1 MWNNHITKAL
11 PCINTQQ
18 LAAKTISKDQQ
29 PPNIREILLKKMTR
43 QDNFIYLTFSLILL
57 LLGTSLAQQF
67 FDGTMQRMVQSATV
81 VTLLVA
87 VWGVESKDFVLRKTF
102 IFPLAILLFSFF
114 SAWLD
119 SAGFDQVYLLLLLNF
134 FISSAL
140 RTAKQVLFTGD
151 IDGNKILGAI
161 CLYLLMGLIWAV
173 LYTLVQLSFPDSFVN
188 IHNNHQWFTLF
199 PDFVYF
205 SFVTITTLGFGD
217 ISPRLPIPRFLVYM
231 EAIVGQFYLAILVAS
246 LVGSHMTRYYNKK

>member
-1 MWNNHITKAL
+1 
-11 PCINTQQ
+11 
-18 LAAKTISKDQQ
+18 
-29 PPNIREILLKKMTR
+29 MTR

-67 FDGTMQRMVQSATV
+67 FDHSVQRLVQSATI

-87 VWGVESKDFVLRKTF
+87 VWGVDSKDYVLRKTF
-102 IFPLAILLFSFF
+102 IFPIAILVFSFF
-114 SAWLD
+114 GAWLD
-119 SAGFDQVYLLLLLNF
+119 NAGFDQLYLLLLLSF
-134 FISSAL
+134 FISTAL

-173 LYTLVQLSFPDSFVN
+173 FYTLVQLSFPDAFTN
-188 IHNNHQWFTLF
+188 ISNDSAWFTLF
-199 PDFVYF
+199 PEFIYF

-217 ISPRLPIPRFLVYM
+217 ISPRLPISRFLVYF

-246 LVGSHMTRYYNKK
+246 LVGSHMSNFGANKPDK

>member
-1 MWNNHITKAL
+1 
-11 PCINTQQ
+11 
-18 LAAKTISKDQQ
+18 
-29 PPNIREILLKKMTR
+29 MTR
-43 QDNFIYLTFSLILL
+43 QDNFIYLTFALILL

-67 FDGTMQRMVQSATV
+67 FEGSIQRLVQSATI

-87 VWGVESKDFVLRKTF
+87 VWGVDSKDFVLRKTF
-102 IFPLAILLFSFF
+102 IFPIAILFFSFF
-114 SAWLD
+114 GAWLD
-119 SAGFDQVYLLLLLNF
+119 DAGFDQVYLLLLLSF

-173 LYTLVQLSFPDSFVN
+173 LYTLIQLTFPGSFTN
-188 IHNNHQWFTLF
+188 ISSNNEWFSLF
-199 PDFVYF
+199 PDFIYF

-217 ISPRLPIPRFLVYM
+217 ISPLLPISRFLVYF

-246 LVGSHMTRYYNKK
+246 LVGSHMSNFGANHNSPQQNSPQHSSTNNNPTKDNHLKNGPNEPPNAGS

>member
-1 MWNNHITKAL
+1 
-11 PCINTQQ
+11 
-18 LAAKTISKDQQ
+18 
-29 PPNIREILLKKMTR
+29 MTR

-67 FDGTMQRMVQSATV
+67 FDDSVPRLVQSAII

-87 VWGVESKDFVLRKTF
+87 VWGVDSKDFVLRKTF
-102 IFPLAILLFSFF
+102 IFPLAILFFSFF
-114 SAWLD
+114 GAWLD
-119 SAGFDQVYLLLLLNF
+119 NAGFDQLYLLLLLSF
-134 FISSAL
+134 LISSAL

-173 LYTLVQLSFPDSFVN
+173 LYTLVQLTFPGSFTN
-188 IHNNHQWFTLF
+188 ISSNSAWFTLF
-199 PDFVYF
+199 PDFIYF

-217 ISPRLPIPRFLVYM
+217 ISPLLPVSRFLVYL

-246 LVGSHMTRYYNKK
+246 LVGSHMSNFGANNAPPVNISPNDLPVKSKSEEHNNK

>member
-1 MWNNHITKAL
+1 
-11 PCINTQQ
+11 
-18 LAAKTISKDQQ
+18 
-29 PPNIREILLKKMTR
+29 MTR
-43 QDNFIYLTFSLILL
+43 QDNFIYLTFALILL

-67 FDGTMQRMVQSATV
+67 FEGSVQRLVQSATI

-87 VWGVESKDFVLRKTF
+87 VWGVDSKDFVLRKTF
-102 IFPLAILLFSFF
+102 IFPIAILVFSVFG
-114 SAWLD
+114 ALLD
-119 SAGFDQVYLLLLLNF
+119 NSGFDKLYLLLLLSF

-140 RTAKQVLFTGD
+140 RTAKQVMFTGD

-173 LYTLVQLSFPDSFVN
+173 LYTLIQLSFANSFTN
-188 IHNNHQWFTLF
+188 INNSNEWYTLF
-199 PDFVYF
+199 PDFIYF

-217 ISPRLPIPRFLVYM
+217 ISPLLPISRFLVYF

-246 LVGSHMTRYYNKK
+246 LVGSHMSNFGANHTQSKNMSSKKSTKKT

>member
-1 MWNNHITKAL
+1 
-11 PCINTQQ
+11 
-18 LAAKTISKDQQ
+18 
-29 PPNIREILLKKMTR
+29 MTR

-67 FDGTMQRMVQSATV
+67 FDHSVQRLVQSATI

-87 VWGVESKDFVLRKTF
+87 VWGVDSKDFVLRKTF
-102 IFPLAILLFSFF
+102 IFPIAILVFSFF
-114 SAWLD
+114 GAWLD
-119 SAGFDQVYLLLLLNF
+119 NAGFDQLYLLLLLSF
-134 FISSAL
+134 FISTAL

-173 LYTLVQLSFPDSFVN
+173 LYTLVQLSFTDAFTN
-188 IHNNHQWFTLF
+188 ISNNSAWFTLF
-199 PDFVYF
+199 PEFIYF

-217 ISPRLPIPRFLVYM
+217 ISPLLPISRFLVYF

-246 LVGSHMTRYYNKK
+246 LVGSHMSNFGANKPEN

>member
-1 MWNNHITKAL
+1 
-11 PCINTQQ
+11 
-18 LAAKTISKDQQ
+18 
-29 PPNIREILLKKMTR
+29 MTR

-67 FDGTMQRMVQSATV
+67 FDNSVQRLVQSATI

-87 VWGVESKDFVLRKTF
+87 VWGVDSKDFVLRKTF
-102 IFPLAILLFSFF
+102 IFPIAILVFSFF
-114 SAWLD
+114 GAWLD
-119 SAGFDQVYLLLLLNF
+119 NAGFDQLYLLLLLSF
-134 FISSAL
+134 FISTAL

-173 LYTLVQLSFPDSFVN
+173 LYTLVQLKFPGAFTN
-188 IHNNHQWFTLF
+188 ISNNSAWFTLF
-199 PDFVYF
+199 PEFIYF

-217 ISPRLPIPRFLVYM
+217 ISPLLPISRFFVYF

-246 LVGSHMTRYYNKK
+246 LVGSHMSNFGANSKK

>member
-1 MWNNHITKAL
+1 
-11 PCINTQQ
+11 
-18 LAAKTISKDQQ
+18 
-29 PPNIREILLKKMTR
+29 MTR
-43 QDNFIYLTFSLILL
+43 QDNFIYLTFALILL

-67 FDGTMQRMVQSATV
+67 FDHSVQRLVQSATI

-87 VWGVESKDFVLRKTF
+87 VWGVDSKDFVLRKTF
-102 IFPLAILLFSFF
+102 IFPIAILVFSFF
-114 SAWLD
+114 GAWLD
-119 SAGFDQVYLLLLLNF
+119 NAGFDHLYLLLLLSF
-134 FISSAL
+134 FISTAL

-173 LYTLVQLSFPDSFVN
+173 LYTLVQLSFVDAFTNTS
-188 IHNNHQWFTLF
+188 NHSAWFTLF
-199 PDFVYF
+199 PEFIYF

-217 ISPRLPIPRFLVYM
+217 ISPLLPISRFLVYF

-246 LVGSHMTRYYNKK
+246 LVGSHMSNFGGQKPEK

>member
-1 MWNNHITKAL
+1 
-11 PCINTQQ
+11 
-18 LAAKTISKDQQ
+18 
-29 PPNIREILLKKMTR
+29 MTR
-43 QDNFIYLTFSLILL
+43 QDNFIYLTFALILL

-67 FDGTMQRMVQSATV
+67 FEGSVQRLVQSATI

-87 VWGVESKDFVLRKTF
+87 VWGVDSKDFVLRKTF
-102 IFPLAILLFSFF
+102 IFPIAILFFSFF

-119 SAGFDQVYLLLLLNF
+119 DAGFDQLYLLLLLSF
-134 FISSAL
+134 FVSSAL
-140 RTAKQVLFTGD
+140 RTAKQVMFTGD

-173 LYTLVQLSFPDSFVN
+173 LYTLVQLSFPNSFTNVN
-188 IHNNHQWFTLF
+188 SNNEWFTLF
-199 PDFVYF
+199 PDFIYF

-217 ISPRLPIPRFLVYM
+217 ISPLLPISRFLVYL

-246 LVGSHMTRYYNKK
+246 LVGSHMSTFGAKNTLPKKNTPKNKLATKHNNK

>member
-1 MWNNHITKAL
+1 
-11 PCINTQQ
+11 
-18 LAAKTISKDQQ
+18 
-29 PPNIREILLKKMTR
+29 MTR
-43 QDNFIYLTFSLILL
+43 QDNFVYLTFALILL

-67 FDGTMQRMVQSATV
+67 FDHSVQRLVQSATI

-87 VWGVESKDFVLRKTF
+87 VWGVDSKDFVLRRSF
-102 IFPLAILLFSFF
+102 IFPVAILFFSFF
-114 SAWLD
+114 GAWLD
-119 SAGFDQVYLLLLLNF
+119 NAGFDQLYLLLILSF
-134 FISSAL
+134 FISTAL

-173 LYTLVQLSFPDSFVN
+173 IYTLVELTLADSFTN
-188 IHNNHQWFTLF
+188 TNATSQWYTLF
-199 PDFVYF
+199 PDFIYF

-217 ISPRLPIPRFLVYM
+217 VSPTLPLSRFLVYL

-246 LVGSHMTRYYNKK
+246 LVGSHMSNFGGQPPKNQ